1 MIDRVVLPACSC
13 FRRFAVLLCLFLA
26 TDAVASAG
34 IDVRHAAL
42 REEASLV
49 VLDASLDIRLSAPA
63 EEALARGV
71 PLTLEIATRVVRPR
85 WWWWDALEQEMLSQI
100 SLRYHALSR
109 RFVVQHQWVE
119 LTDITTERRVFFR
132 RDTAMRAWGEVMSM
146 PVMRRHALDD
156 ADDRYLE
163 VRARI
168 SIEALPHPLRTVA
181 YVSPE
186 WRMVSEWT
194 RLELP

>member
-1 MIDRVVLPACSC
+1 MIGRTVLPLLSSL
-13 FRRFAVLLCLFLA
+13 RRFAVLLCLFLA

-34 IDVRHAAL
+34 IDLRHAVL
-42 REEASLV
+42 REESRLV
-49 VLDASLDIRLSAPA
+49 VLDASLDVRLSAPA

-71 PLTLEIATRVVRPR
+71 PLTLEIVTRVVRPR
-85 WWWWDALEQEMLSQI
+85 WWWWDAQEQEVVSQV

-109 RFVVQHQWVE
+109 RYVVQHKWDE
-119 LTDITTERRVFFR
+119 LADNAAERRVFSR
-132 RDTAMRAWGEVMSM
+132 RDTALRAWGEVMAM

-156 ADDRYLE
+156 KDDRYLE

-168 SIEALPHPLRTVA
+168 SIESLPHPLRTVA

-186 WRMVSEWT
+186 WRMVSDWT